1 MIRLGYMRIF
11 LVIVSL
17 LLAATKGIAQPGGQ
31 STYSYLHMLPSARM
45 AGSGGADIT
54 YKDGDPA
61 TGIFNPSLLN
71 TEMHGRLSL
80 NFINYLTDA
89 KAGVSSYAFGTHG
102 GTAAVSLQY
111 NNYGKFTLTDNT
123 SAVLGNFS
131 AADYKLQAGFGKSLN
146 EQISIGANYG
156 LLYSA
161 YESYRSFG
169 MAIDAGAHFKTID
182 NSFQASLVMRNLGV
196 QLKPFVNGSRE
207 KIPLRIQGGVSYKF
221 AHVPLRLS
229 MLVDNMQRWN
239 LVYRDTTLAQERD
252 LLTGNTIPEK
262 SLFFPNLIRHFAFGA
277 EFSIAKVCQLRL
289 GYNLQ
294 RQQEMKGSLRSGM
307 AGFSAGIGIR
317 LSKMYFSY
325 ALGAYHFY
333 GNTHFLT
340 LGFSPASL
348 FKKKVSGS

>member
-1 MIRLGYMRIF
+1 MFRFRHMRILF
-11 LVIVSL
+11 VIVCIFF
-17 LLAATKGIAQPGGQ
+17 AGAKGIAQPGGQ
-31 STYSYLHMLPSARM
+31 TTYSYLHMMPSARM

-54 YKDGDPA
+54 FKDGDPA

-71 TEMHGRLSL
+71 NEMHGRVSL
-80 NFINYLTDA
+80 NFMNYLTDA
-89 KAGVSSYAFGTHG
+89 KAGISSYAFGTYG

-111 NNYGKFTLTDNT
+111 NNYGKFILTDNT
-123 SAVLGNFS
+123 SAVLGSFT

-146 EQISIGANYG
+146 EQISLGANYS

-161 YESYRSFG
+161 YESYHSFG

-182 NSFQASLVMRNLGV
+182 KSFQASFLVRNLGL

-229 MLVDNMQRWN
+229 MLVDNLQRWN

-262 SLFFPNLIRHFAFGA
+262 SLFFPNLVRHFAFGA

-294 RQQEMKGSLRSGM
+294 RQQEMKGSMRSGM
-307 AGFSAGIGIR
+307 AGFSAGIGIQ
-317 LSKMYFSY
+317 LSKINFAYS
-325 ALGAYHFY
+325 LGAYHFY

-340 LGFSPASL
+340 LGFTPASL
-348 FKKKVSGS
+348 FRKKATGV